1 MNPILSGGGFFPT
14 YAWSHSI
21 ALGSRHIGSLPGELG
36 SSGTQVQSL
45 LPLRSTFMLPSSL
58 ISAIVAVRDTLGGAA
73 VMAFAIFA
81 ASVFGAFQSAAWVTA
96 PSRAKAG
103 IDRSNAGK
111 VAFIGASPCH

>member
-45 LPLRSTFMLPSSL
+45 LPLRSTFMLPFRSSRRSSQFETRL
-58 ISAIVAVRDTLGGAA
+58 AA
-73 VMAFAIFA
+73 P
-81 ASVFGAFQSAAWVTA
+81 QSWHSLFSLRRFLA
-96 PSRAKAG
+96 PSNRRLGPPRPAERK
-103 IDRSNAGK
+103 RE
-111 VAFIGASPCH
+111 